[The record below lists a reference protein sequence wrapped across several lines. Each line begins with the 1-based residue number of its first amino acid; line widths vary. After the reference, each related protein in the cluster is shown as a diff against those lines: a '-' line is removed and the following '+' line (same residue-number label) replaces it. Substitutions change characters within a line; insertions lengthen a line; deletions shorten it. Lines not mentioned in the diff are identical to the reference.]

1 MALWLKEGGPES
13 DVVVSTR
20 VRLAR
25 NLAGLPFPHRIM
37 GTERVREVKEPVKE
51 CFLKNG
57 MDFSLTEMKN
67 LSPLERTRLVE
78 QHLISRDLAK
88 SPDGAVLL
96 SPDQTVGIKMCIRD
110 SSG

>member
-67 LSPLERTRLVE
+67 LSPLER
-78 QHLISRDLAK
+78 
-88 SPDGAVLL
+88 
-96 SPDQTVGIKMCIRD
+96 KMCIRD
-110 SSG
+110 RRIASAVFLWCWIGI

>member
-57 MDFSLTEMKN
+57 MDFSC
-67 LSPLERTRLVE
+67 LSSLRGKYQAGTL
-78 QHLISRDLAK
+78 DK
-88 SPDGAVLL
+88 VL
-96 SPDQTVGIKMCIRD
+96 SAHYNNIVI
-110 SSG
+110 